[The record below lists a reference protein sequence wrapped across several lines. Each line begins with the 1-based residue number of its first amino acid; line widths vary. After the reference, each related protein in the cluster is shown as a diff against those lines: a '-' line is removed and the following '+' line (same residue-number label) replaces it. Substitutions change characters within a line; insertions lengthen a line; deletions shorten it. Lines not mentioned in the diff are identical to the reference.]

1 MRYRLVSALL
11 LTLLAGL
18 MVPGPAAL
26 RAQEPLDFPL
36 TDGSGRVV
44 GHFYKQ
50 ANGQGGAGDLGFA
63 VTDAE
68 GVPFWSAFQALGGPE
83 VVGYPISGRFL
94 WDGLVTQAFQRLI
107 LQWNSGQVAI
117 VNVVDLF
124 TRYGRDDWLQVQK
137 QVPTPFD
144 WSADRGR
151 SWADVVAAHQA
162 LLDPFPAIREVYFR
176 ASDPIALFGLPQA
189 AADYP
194 TVSVVRA
201 QRAVLQQWKVDT
213 PWARAGQVTVA
224 NGADIAKEAGI
235 LAAVA
240 GEALRPAS
248 ASLPAGAGRQP
259 PGATALPPA
268 AAGRLVLRLTV
279 SDPNPPAGG
288 SLTLQAELTDTA
300 GRPQADAVVAVIGRF
315 SADAPDLALF
325 LPNTDPQGRTSQT
338 IGLPAV
344 PAGTTARFEVH
355 AFIGTGEAV
364 GTEFSLTLR

>member
-1 MRYRLVSALL
+1 MWYRLVSALML
-11 LTLLAGL
+11 AVLAGPFL
-18 MVPGPAAL
+18 AGPAPL
-26 RAQEPLDFPL
+26 PAQEPLDFPL
-36 TDGSGRVV
+36 TDGTGRVV

-50 ANGQGGAGDLGFA
+50 ANGQGGAGNLGFA

-68 GVPFWSAFQALGGPE
+68 GIPFWSAFQALGGPE

-94 WDGLVTQAFQRLI
+94 WDGLVTQAFQKLI
-107 LQWNSGQVAI
+107 FQWNSGQVAI

-137 QVPTPFD
+137 QVPPVAD

-151 SWADVVAAHQA
+151 SWAEIVAAHQA
-162 LLDPFPAIREVYFR
+162 LLDRFPAVREVYFR
-176 ASDPIALFGLPQA
+176 APDPIALFGLPQA

-194 TVSVVRA
+194 TVSVIRA
-201 QRAVLQQWKVDT
+201 QRAIFQQWKVDT
-213 PWARAGQVTVA
+213 PWAAAGQVTVA

-240 GEALRPAS
+240 GEALRPM
-248 ASLPAGAGRQP
+248 PAPA
-259 PGATALPPA
+259 ATTIPPA
-268 AAGRLVLRLTV
+268 TAGRLVLRLNV

-300 GRPQADAVVAVIGRF
+300 GRPQPDAVVVVIGRF
-315 SADAPDLALF
+315 SAEAPDLALF
-325 LPNTDPQGRTSQT
+325 LPNTDPRGRTSQA

-344 PAGTTARFEVH
+344 PPGTAVRFEVQ

-364 GTEFSLTLR
+364 GTEFTLTLR